1 MPDPD
6 PHRFVK
12 LVTTTPIAAGVL
24 AARLGSDGIV
34 CDVRGP
40 SSSYPFGPAH
50 VYVLEGDLAEAREVL
65 AIIDDDDGANP
76 PAGRSAPRPPIII
89 FGALLIVVVLV
100 GISIARVL
108 VLGP

>member
-12 LVTTTPIAAGVL
+12 LVTTTPIAASVL
-24 AARLGSDGIV
+24 AARLGSEGVV

-50 VYVLEGDLAEAREVL
+50 VYVLEGDLDEARELL
-65 AIIDDDDGANP
+65 AIVDDAPTDRLP
-76 PAGRSAPRPPIII
+76 SPARARPPIII
-89 FGALLIVVVLV
+89 FGALLIVAVLV

>member
-12 LVTTTPIAAGVL
+12 LVTTTPIAASVL
-24 AARLGSDGIV
+24 AARLGSEGVV

-40 SSSYPFGPAH
+40 SGSYPFGPAH
-50 VYVLEGDLAEAREVL
+50 VYVLEGDLAEARAVL
-65 AIIDDDDGANP
+65 AIIDDDAADP
-76 PAGRSAPRPPIII
+76 PGPSRARPPIII
-89 FGALLIVVVLV
+89 FGALLIVVVLI